1 MGSGIMAPAQHLM
14 GHLLLLAVCTMAP
27 HSLHFTCVWKRSTAI
42 GSENVPE
49 NSQIP
54 IKEEIFKSYF
64 PILFRKDPI
73 VFGPFTARFLN
84 DNMVFTMTLLGSI

>member
-1 MGSGIMAPAQHLM
+1 MGSGKMAPAQHLM

-49 NSQIP
+49 NFQMT

-64 PILFRKDPI
+64 YMFFRQIPVMFGLFTP
-73 VFGPFTARFLN
+73 TYLN
-84 DNMVFTMTLLGSI
+84 DNMFFPMTLLAMI